1 MSVLKTTGKKKRR
14 VVITMALLIIAA
26 AVLVSRPGILREIK
40 DAVQRKGDVPKGN
53 KVPTAPEQKPVRPES
68 RHTEPDKKPTVK
80 LAIIIDDVGYPTP
93 LIDEYGKFQGK
104 LTFSVLP
111 FQPESANYA
120 RMLHGAGYEIMIH
133 VPMEPENY
141 PVTKPGQGTLFVDD
155 SRDEVEHK
163 LRSMMHNIPQASGAN
178 NHMGSK
184 ATKDHTLMTHTLS
197 YLKAEGF
204 YFIDSLTTPHSTVKE
219 VAREIRMQSG
229 NRDIFLDN
237 HNDSIYIEN
246 QFEKLK
252 SMAQENGTAIGIGH
266 IQNRDLLS
274 VLNRQATSL
283 HEEGFE
289 LVFVSEL
296 MRN

>member
-14 VVITMALLIIAA
+14 AVITIVLLIIAA
-26 AVLVSRPGILREIK
+26 AVVVSRPGILHRIK
-40 DAVQRKGDVPKGN
+40 DAAQRKGAVPERSK
-53 KVPTAPEQKPVRPES
+53 APAAQEQKPVRPEA
-68 RHTEPDKKPTVK
+68 RQGKPDEKPMAK

-93 LIDEYGKFQGK
+93 LIDVYGKFQGK
-104 LTFSVLP
+104 LTFSILP

-120 RMLHGAGYEIMIH
+120 RMLHSAGYEIIIH
-133 VPMEPENY
+133 IPMEPENF
-141 PVTKPGQGTLFVDD
+141 PVKKPGRGALFVDD
-155 SRDEVEHK
+155 SRNEVEHK
-163 LRSMMHNIPQASGAN
+163 LKSMMHNIPQASGAN

-184 ATKDHTLMTHTLS
+184 ATQDHTLMTHTLS

-219 VAREIRMQSG
+219 VAREIRMKSV

-237 HNDSIYIEN
+237 HNDSVYIEN

-252 SMAQENGTAIGIGH
+252 SVAQENGTAIGIGH
-266 IQNRDLLS
+266 VQNKELLS
-274 VLNRQATSL
+274 VLNRQAKSL

-296 MRN
+296 IRN